1 MNTGL
6 LGKSVVLTWA
16 GYGVVIDNIVEE
28 SDKLTVYIS
37 VPKDT
42 IAARSVSATGEK
54 MCGAYLANRLQTTLN
69 EITGK
74 KNTIMFK
81 IRNEVWD
88 DQKGREA
95 VELVKT
101 MVR

>member
-1 MNTGL
+1 
-6 LGKSVVLTWA
+6 
-16 GYGVVIDNIVEE
+16 
-28 SDKLTVYIS
+28 
-37 VPKDT
+37 
-42 IAARSVSATGEK
+42 

-69 EITGK
+69 GITGK

>member
-42 IAARSVSATGEK
+42 IAA
-54 MCGAYLANRLQTTLN
+54 
-69 EITGK
+69 
-74 KNTIMFK
+74 
-81 IRNEVWD
+81 
-88 DQKGREA
+88 
-95 VELVKT
+95 
-101 MVR
+101 